1 MKDKVEVLQEILG
14 EVREFYSELT
24 SELMYGS
31 SAGLEYYTE
40 EDLENDLAICRRFIE
55 NLQRKVFLI
64 ETLDKEE

>member
-14 EVREFYSELT
+14 EVKEFYNELT

-31 SAGLEYYTE
+31 AAGLEYYTE
-40 EDLENDLAICRRFIE
+40 EDLEDDLAICKRFIE